1 MTEVDKQLGRSAGGV
16 RHGDDTK
23 RQENCPALEDLTF
36 RLGEGQMQIRAK
48 CSGKQYN
55 NASN

>member
-1 MTEVDKQLGRSAGGV
+1 MVLDMEI
-16 RHGDDTK
+16 DTK
-23 RQENCPALEDLTF
+23 RQENCPALKDLTF

-48 CSGKQYN
+48 CSRKQNN